1 MEGAHRGGRRVKG
14 GVVGSK
20 SEASARQKR
29 AQCGAAASGRRG
41 QAVQIAR
48 AKVAEASSEDKA
60 VEEEV
65 ARAMQQGNGLVQ
77 ATLEH
82 LETAER
88 SWDRFVELGGEVID
102 GYPSERGVRRKGVQ
116 KNAVRN
122 YVAEMANNLWQTKYP
137 GFGELSVAARREYW
151 STIFR
156 AYKAMYASA
165 SAPAATMED
174 EERAEQLVAQTEEVY
189 KRQHVYRTEI
199 FQLQDLFIGEQ
210 ESIESVHED
219 LITHSALAIMQSS
232 AARIG
237 MMAKTRHDE
246 RTVRWKKEN
255 PLRVRD
261 VVHKVRKL
269 VLTKATGVCAGEAT
283 SQMQL
288 NWRRVKKEYFS
299 CTGAMEI
306 EQSYGARLS
315 FRADPIYH
323 VENFKI
329 IDIESGQ
336 EQR

>member
-102 GYPSERGVRRKGVQ
+102 GYPSEVQVVKYMSKMSRERQRMCLAQRGVRRKGVQ

-137 GFGELSVAARREYW
+137 AFGELSVAARRE
-151 STIFR
+151 R
-156 AYKAMYASA
+156 GHAGCA
-165 SAPAATMED
+165 
-174 EERAEQLVAQTEEVY
+174 
-189 KRQHVYRTEI
+189 
-199 FQLQDLFIGEQ
+199 
-210 ESIESVHED
+210 
-219 LITHSALAIMQSS
+219 
-232 AARIG
+232 
-237 MMAKTRHDE
+237 
-246 RTVRWKKEN
+246 
-255 PLRVRD
+255 RVR
-261 VVHKVRKL
+261 
-269 VLTKATGVCAGEAT
+269 
-283 SQMQL
+283 
-288 NWRRVKKEYFS
+288 
-299 CTGAMEI
+299 
-306 EQSYGARLS
+306 
-315 FRADPIYH
+315 
-323 VENFKI
+323 
-329 IDIESGQ
+329 
-336 EQR
+336 

>member
-1 MEGAHRGGRRVKG
+1 M
-14 GVVGSK
+14 GSK

-102 GYPSERGVRRKGVQ
+102 GYPSEVQVVKYMSKMSRERQRMCLAQRGVRRKGVQ

-137 GFGELSVAARREYW
+137 AFGELSVAARREYW

-210 ESIESVHED
+210 ESIESVHEA

-261 VVHKVRKL
+261 VVS
-269 VLTKATGVCAGEAT
+269 A
-283 SQMQL
+283 
-288 NWRRVKKEYFS
+288 
-299 CTGAMEI
+299 
-306 EQSYGARLS
+306 
-315 FRADPIYH
+315 
-323 VENFKI
+323 
-329 IDIESGQ
+329 
-336 EQR
+336 

>member
-102 GYPSERGVRRKGVQ
+102 GYPSEVQVVKYMSKMSRERQRMCLAQRGVRRKGVQ

-137 GFGELSVAARREYW
+137 AFGELSVAARREYW

-165 SAPAATMED
+165 SAPAATTED

-189 KRQHVYRTEI
+189 KREHVYRTEI

-210 ESIESVHED
+210 ESIESVHEA

-261 VVHKVRKL
+261 VVSARRSDGMR
-269 VLTKATGVCAGEAT
+269 GVCEP
-283 SQMQL
+283 L
-288 NWRRVKKEYFS
+288 
-299 CTGAMEI
+299 
-306 EQSYGARLS
+306 
-315 FRADPIYH
+315 
-323 VENFKI
+323 
-329 IDIESGQ
+329 
-336 EQR
+336 